1 MKMATDT
8 MANKL
13 SDDSILVLV
22 SNAMDDLQQ

>member
-13 SDDSILVLV
+13 SDSSILVLV